1 MPALKKARRRR
12 RMPAK
17 RAPAM
22 PARTRRRIIDRQKYA
37 QLIAES
43 LPIPP
48 RTQADNER
56 LIGLLSALDERGNLD
71 PEEAAFTELL
81 AIVIED
87 FEDKHYAL
95 PAVEPYAALKALMQD
110 RGLQHKDIAA
120 IVGNKGLTTEI
131 LAGRRKVSS
140 TVAKRLADR
149 LHVPLELFI

>member
-12 RMPAK
+12 RVPAK
-17 RAPAM
+17 RAGAM
-22 PARTRRRIIDRQKYA
+22 PVRTRHKTINRQKYA
-37 QLIAES
+37 QLFAAS

-48 RTQADNER
+48 TTEPDNER
-56 LIGLLSALDERGNLD
+56 LIKILTALDEREDLT

-87 FEDKHYAL
+87 FEDKHYEMPPVA
-95 PAVEPYAALKALMQD
+95 PHAALRALMHD

-120 IVGNKGLTTEI
+120 VIGNKGLTTEV
-131 LAGRRKVSS
+131 LAGRRKISPA
-140 TVAKRLADR
+140 VAKRLADQ